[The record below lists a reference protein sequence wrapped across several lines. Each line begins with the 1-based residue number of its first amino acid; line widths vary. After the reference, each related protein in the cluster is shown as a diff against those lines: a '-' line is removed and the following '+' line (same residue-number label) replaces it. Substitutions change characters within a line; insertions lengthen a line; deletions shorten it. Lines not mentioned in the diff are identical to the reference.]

1 MKVTLEPLPKAT
13 SAAGSP
19 GEEVQATSA
28 AGTPG
33 EEVQQACM
41 QGFYAGLVFAFS
53 CIKPLKALVQQQA
66 FKGYSL

>member
-33 EEVQQACM
+33 EEVQQACR
-41 QGFYAGLVFAFS
+41 GFMRVWFS
-53 CIKPLKALVQQQA
+53 CFHVS
-66 FKGYSL
+66 SL